1 MPKNIT
7 FFTRLKYLGFL
18 LLLISVS
25 ANAQDLNLL
34 GTYETGIFDDGGAEI
49 PAFDPETK
57 RLFVTNGGT
66 GKIDMLDLSNPANP
80 TLISSF
86 DVENAVPGGGI
97 TSIATKMGLVGVTV
111 ELGTAN
117 GKVVF
122 FKASNTDS
130 VVAIVEVGS
139 LPDMLIFTEDGSKV
153 LVANEGEPEDDGSVD
168 PEGSVSI
175 ISTSSFEVV
184 TANFKAFNG
193 QEEALR
199 ARGVR
204 IFKGNMTAND
214 VEPEGISISPDGSTA
229 FITLQE
235 NNAFGVLEIAS
246 ATIKDILPMGY
257 KDHSKAQPTLDIY
270 EFIEPPLDE
279 ERNILFGGLSALYFE
294 GMTTDGKYAFVTVPD
309 RGPNGDPT
317 EVGDLDNLK
326 KPVTVRPFLIPD
338 YQAQV
343 IKFTLD
349 KAGIIEV
356 TEKIDLTRPDGVTP
370 ISGLPNIPGADEVP
384 AQPIEGDEGD
394 YIDAD
399 GNYYKKLPYDKYG
412 ADLEGI
418 VISPADGSYWMVDEY
433 RPAIYHFATD
443 GKLID
448 RFVPEGTAALADSA
462 AGTYGKETLPADFIN
477 RRRNR
482 GFEAMALDTDKGILY
497 AFIQTPLSNP
507 DRSTG
512 DQSRIIRIVGI
523 NPETGEA
530 VAEYAYILEKPA
542 FRQGNVDKMGDAVYD
557 PSTGKFYTLERDSGN
572 DPLNKKYIF
581 DVDFK
586 SATNILGLDIEGITG
601 KTLEAHTPDEMVAA
615 GIIPVNKMKVLNLPT
630 LGYLPSDKPEGLALL
645 PDGNLAVLNDN
656 DFGLEGPA
664 LSTVGLGIIKF
675 EGKNNAFD
683 ASDKDDAINIQNWP
697 VFGMYMPDGISS
709 FMAGGNSYYITA
721 NEGDGR
727 DYDFFSEEIKVSDVG
742 FVLDPDAFPNATQ
755 LKAEENL
762 GRLVSTTENGDID
775 GDGDYDQIFAFG
787 SRSFSIWDAY
797 GNQVYD
803 SGDDFEQ
810 IIKMENPDFFN
821 ASNDDNEFDNR
832 SDNKGPEPEG
842 IAIGEINGKTY
853 AFIGMERVG
862 GIMVYDISDP
872 ANVVFVSYTNNR
884 DFTADAETPE
894 AGDLAPE
901 GIEFISAE
909 NSPTGEPLL
918 VVANEVSGTTSI
930 YGIGEA
936 PAKPTLWDLV
946 MADANFSILEEAVIK
961 VGLEDALKEDT
972 LTVFAPTNPAFE
984 ALFTALGVGGIE
996 DISAEDLT
1004 PILLYHVVGGITK
1017 SGELE
1022 DGQEIQTL
1030 ETSYVMISIMAG
1042 MIKVNDAKIDPADV
1056 MASNGVAHVID
1067 KVLIPASEPE
1077 FGIKGF
1083 TLVNSMTNDDIM
1095 NVMDGD
1101 TIDLYKIGTMKINFR
1116 ANAVPDEVGSV
1127 KIKTGN
1133 FIRIENV
1140 FPYAAFGDTN
1150 GDYEDWMPEIGT
1162 YTMTATPYTE
1172 AAGKGDM
1179 GTPLS
1184 ITFEIVKSQAP
1195 SIFTLVD
1202 AGSNEDIQKLMDGEV
1217 INLDKIGTSNVNI
1230 RADFDD
1236 AKEVMF
1242 GLNTNPKHRVEIM
1255 KPYALFGDKNGDYY
1269 VWTPS
1274 AGDYKISA
1282 TPVMM
1287 DGSMGDTKSIMIT
1300 FENISSSRAA
1310 ASPIIR
1316 SLGDIS
1322 IYPNPV
1328 VSQLN
1333 IAIANQEKTS
1343 INYSIISLEGRELFQ
1358 GVKREIVGNTVI
1370 SIPFEKLNLDKGLYI
1385 LKVNSG
1391 NNDLKTFRFLLK

>member
-1 MPKNIT
+1 M
-7 FFTRLKYLGFL
+7 L
-18 LLLISVS
+18 LLFSTVA
-25 ANAQDLNLL
+25 ANAQELNLL
-34 GTYETGIFDDGGAEI
+34 GTYQTGIFDDGGAEI
-49 PAFDPETK
+49 PAYDPATK

-66 GKIDMLDLSNPANP
+66 GMIDMLDLSDPANP

-86 DVENAVPGGGI
+86 DVEDAVPDGGI
-97 TSIATKMGLVGVTV
+97 TSIATKNGLVGVTV
-111 ELGTAN
+111 ELGTEN

-122 FKASNTDS
+122 FSASNTDS
-130 VVAIVEVGS
+130 VVAIVEVGA
-139 LPDMLIFTEDGSKV
+139 LPDMLIFMEDGTKV
-153 LVANEGEPEDDGSVD
+153 LVANEGEPADDGSVD

-175 ISTSSFEVV
+175 ISTATFEVV
-184 TANFKAFNG
+184 TADFKEFNG

-214 VEPEGISISPDGSTA
+214 VEPEGISISPEGSTA

-257 KDHSKAQPTLDIY
+257 KDHSKAQPKLDVY
-270 EFIEPPLDE
+270 EFNEPPLDA
-279 ERNILFGGLSALYFE
+279 ERNILFGGLSGLFFE
-294 GMTTDGKYAFVTVPD
+294 GMTEDGKYAFVTVPD
-309 RGPNGDPT
+309 RGPNGDPV
-317 EVGDLDNLK
+317 EVGDLANLK
-326 KPVTVRPFLIPD
+326 KPVTVRPFLIPE

-349 KAGIIEV
+349 KSGNIEI

-370 ISGLPNIPGADEVP
+370 ISGLPNIPGADEIP
-384 AQPIEGDEGD
+384 AQPIDGDDGD
-394 YIDAD
+394 YMDAE
-399 GNYYKKLPYDKYG
+399 GNYFKKLPYDKYG

-418 VISPADGSYWMVDEY
+418 VISPTDGSYWMVDEY
-433 RPAIYHFATD
+433 RPAIYHFAPD
-443 GKLID
+443 GILID

-462 AGTYGKETLPADFIN
+462 AGTYGKETLPAELIN
-477 RRRNR
+477 RRPNR

-512 DQSRIIRIVGI
+512 DQSGMIRVIGI

-530 VAEYAYILEKPA
+530 VAEYVYILEKPS
-542 FRQGNVDKMGDAVYD
+542 FRLGNVDKMGDAVYD
-557 PSTGKFYTLERDSGN
+557 PSTGKFFTLERDSGN

-581 DVDFK
+581 EVDFRM
-586 SATNILGLDIEGITG
+586 ATNILEMDIEGITG

-615 GIIPVNKMKVLNLPT
+615 GIMPVNKMKVLNLPT

-645 PDGNLAVLNDN
+645 PGGNLAVLNDN
-656 DFGLEGPA
+656 DFGLAGPE
-664 LSTVGLGIIKF
+664 LSTIGLGIIKF
-675 EGKNNAFD
+675 EGKNNALD

-697 VFGMYMPDGISS
+697 IFGMYMPDGISS
-709 FMAGGNSYYITA
+709 FSAGGNTYYVTA

-727 DYDFFSEEIKVSDVG
+727 DYDFFSEEIKVGDEDY
-742 FVLDPDAFPNATQ
+742 VLDPVAFPNAAE
-755 LKAEENL
+755 LKADEKL

-853 AFIGMERVG
+853 AFIGLERVG

-872 ANVVFVSYTNNR
+872 ENVAFVSYTNNR
-884 DFTADAETPE
+884 DFSADAETPE

-901 GIEFISAE
+901 GLEFISAE
-909 NSPTGEPLL
+909 NSPTGAPLL

-936 PAKPTLWDLV
+936 PAKPTLWELV
-946 MADANFSILEEAVIK
+946 KADSNFSILEEAVIK
-961 VGLEDALKEDT
+961 VGLEDALNEDI
-972 LTVFAPTNPAFE
+972 LTVFTPVNSAFE
-984 ALFTALGVGGIE
+984 ALFEALDVEGIE
-996 DISAEDLT
+996 DISLDDLT
-1004 PILLYHVVGGITK
+1004 PILLYHVVPGITM
-1017 SGELE
+1017 SGDLE

-1030 ETSYVMISIMAG
+1030 ETSNVKISIMDG
-1042 MIKVNDAKIDPADV
+1042 IVKVNEAKIDPADV
-1056 MASNGVAHVID
+1056 MALNGVAHVID
-1067 KVLIPASEPE
+1067 MVLIPESEPE
-1077 FGIKGF
+1077 FGITSF
-1083 TLVNSMTNDDIM
+1083 TLVNSMTNEDIGE
-1095 NVMDGD
+1095 VKDGD
-1101 TIDLYKIGTMKINFR
+1101 TIDLYEIGTMKINFR
-1116 ANAVPDEVGSV
+1116 ANAIPETTGSV
-1127 KIKTGN
+1127 KIETGSYT
-1133 FIRIENV
+1133 RLENV

-1150 GDYEDWMPEIGT
+1150 GDYEDWMPKIGT

-1184 ITFEIVKSQAP
+1184 ITFEIIQSKAP
-1195 SIFTLVD
+1195 SIFTLVNSD
-1202 AGSNEDIQKLMDGEV
+1202 SNEDIKKLMDGEV
-1217 INLDKIGTSNVNI
+1217 ISLDEIGTSNVNI
-1230 RADFDD
+1230 RADFENV
-1236 AKEVMF
+1236 KEVMF
-1242 GLNTNPKHRVEIM
+1242 GLNTNPKHRVEIV

-1282 TPVMM
+1282 TPVMK
-1287 DGSMGDTKSIMIT
+1287 DGAMGETRSIMVT
-1300 FENISSSRAA
+1300 FESGASSKIAVN
-1310 ASPIIR
+1310 PTVG

-1328 VSQLN
+1328 TDQLN
-1333 IAIANQEKTS
+1333 IAIANKEKTS
-1343 INYSIISLEGRELFQ
+1343 VKYSIFSLEGRVLFQ
-1358 GVKREIVGNTVI
+1358 DAKSEIVGNTVI
-1370 SIPFEKLNLDKGLYI
+1370 SIPFGKMNLDKGLYI

-1391 NNDLKTFRFLLK
+1391 YNDLKTFRFLLK